1 MKRIVTILMFLMV
14 FSGFS
19 AMKDGIYYA
28 EKNSG
33 GNWKAFVKL
42 TVKGD
47 KIIGVQY
54 DRKNS
59 SGELLSIDQKENE
72 KYKAKF
78 GETFRDASFL
88 MTRNLVSS
96 QSLSS
101 VKGVKDSAALSEF
114 TELVQFLINK
124 ANAGETGNFK
134 L

>member
-1 MKRIVTILMFLMV
+1 MKKIVTILMFLMA
-14 FSGFS
+14 FLGFS

-42 TVKGD
+42 TIKSD

-54 DRKNS
+54 DRKNNA
-59 SGELLSIDQKENE
+59 GELLSIDQKENE

-78 GETFRDASFL
+78 GETFRDASFS

-96 QSLSS
+96 QNLSS
-101 VKGVKDSAALSEF
+101 VRGVKDGTALSEF
-114 TELVQFLINK
+114 KELVQFLINK

>member
-47 KIIGVQY
+47 RIIGVQY

-59 SGELLSIDQKENE
+59 SGELLSIDQK
-72 KYKAKF
+72 YKAKF
-78 GETFRDASFL
+78 GETFRDASFS

-96 QSLSS
+96 QNLSS
-101 VKGVKDSAALSEF
+101 VKGVKDGAALSEF

-124 ANAGETGNFK
+124 ANVGETGNFK